1 MRVNELKEKDAFISA
16 CTVPSLRKQ
25 CSLLYYMKKK
35 IASGTADVDSG
46 ESTGNAI
53 ASHCFSWILCNVQET
68 EIRPAAC
75 RSVVLLFCSMY
86 TNRAELH
93 SKAQS

>member
-1 MRVNELKEKDAFISA
+1 MRVNELEEKDAFNSA
-16 CTVPSLRKQ
+16 CTIPSLRKQ

-35 IASGTADVDSG
+35 IASGTSDADSDEG
-46 ESTGNAI
+46 TGNAFS
-53 ASHCFSWILCNVQET
+53 SHCFSQILRNVQET

-75 RSVVLLFCSMY
+75 RSIVLLFCSMH
-86 TNRAELH
+86 TNRVELH